1 MVDPKLAAVIG
12 NPISHTKSPLIHN
25 YWIKKYQLKSQYFP
39 IHIEEDKIDK
49 LLPASDIIGLQ
60 GFNVTIP
67 FKEAIIPQLH
77 ELGPAATRSGSVN
90 TVWRAPD
97 GGWVGDSTDGV
108 GFWRNL
114 VSAGFDSVA
123 GKTVCFLG
131 AGGAARAVLDHLAVE
146 GAAELRIANRTRA
159 RAEALAEALA
169 AHHGPIA
176 QCWDWPPSPA
186 FFDGAD
192 LIVNGTSLGMQGHP
206 PFDLAIPPLAAH
218 VVATDLVY
226 TPLDTP
232 FLQAASDAGAKGVDG
247 LGMLL
252 HQAVPG
258 FERWFGVRPEV
269 TDALRQLV
277 LSGSGYLP

>member
-1 MVDPKLAAVIG
+1 MVDPKLAGVIG
-12 NPISHTKSPLIHN
+12 NPIAHSKSPLIHN

-39 IHIEEDKIDK
+39 ILIEDEK
-49 LLPASDIIGLQ
+49 LSDLLFSCDVFGLQ

-67 FKEAIIPQLH
+67 FKEAIIPHLH

-90 TVWRAPD
+90 TVWRAPG
-97 GGWVGDSTDGV
+97 GGWIGDSTDGI

-114 VSAGFDSVA
+114 VSARVDSVA

-131 AGGAARAVLDHLAVE
+131 AGGAARAVLDQLAVE
-146 GAAELRIANRTRA
+146 GAGELRIANRTRG
-159 RAEALAEALA
+159 RAEALADALA
-169 AHHGPIA
+169 AHHGPIT
-176 QCWDWPPSPA
+176 QCWDWPPSPT
-186 FFDGAD
+186 FFEGAD

-206 PFDLAIPPLAAH
+206 PFELAIPPLDCH

-226 TPLDTP
+226 TPLETP
-232 FLQAASDAGAKGVDG
+232 FLKAATAAGARGVDG

-258 FERWFGVRPEV
+258 FERWFGVRPDV

-277 LSGSGYLP
+277 LSGTGYLP